1 MALRKRWIV
10 LAVLLVIAAALA
22 AGAWSNRG
30 QIAYAQIAT
39 GYAAKQT
46 CSCRFVSGR
55 TLDSCVGDFP
65 ADAREALSVRE
76 DGKRVRA
83 SILFGAI
90 SAEAV
95 FEDEFG
101 CRLTD

>member
-1 MALRKRWIV
+1 MSRKRWLWIAGVGLAGVV
-10 LAVLLVIAAALA
+10 LSSIAFSLEDDLAYANIAA
-22 AGAWSNRG
+22 
-30 QIAYAQIAT
+30 